1 MKSHKQNLYE
11 LHFFIYEVI
20 ANWRVSYRE
29 SRGGGKEKKKGT
41 KRVCMDNKKV

>member
-29 SRGGGKEKKKGT
+29 SRGGERKKEGDQKG
-41 KRVCMDNKKV
+41 VYG